1 MFLFSNKKVINILP
15 VFEKFIQKFYIN
27 LLIIPV
33 IPNKNIRTW
42 FEYGEDVTQYTGV
55 FMFNNKEFIAV
66 GVLVGVLI
74 FLRGG
79 SPPPPSPGRAP
90 EIFGDVGL
98 PFGNLDT
105 FATLTEVTPEVS
117 QLLFRIIG
125 GGAAGLALAWNYNGW
140 GDLAELRDLNLSEIK
155 ALENLTEILFQQNP
169 LLKSE
174 LHEYSSEFDFKF
186 LGEYSGILDSRRPG
200 SSRRVLQTLRDI
212 YEAHG
217 ENVSFNTIKT
227 NVQFLS
233 IREQHQLLVFH
244 KLLML
249 LYK

>member
-15 VFEKFIQKFYIN
+15 IFEKFIQQIYIN

-55 FMFNNKEFIAV
+55 FMFNNKEYIAV
-66 GVLVGVLI
+66 GVFVGILI

-79 SPPPPSPGRAP
+79 NPPPPSPGRAP
-90 EIFGDVGL
+90 EISGDVVF

-105 FATLTEVTPEVS
+105 FATLTEATPEVS

-140 GDLAELRDLNLSEIK
+140 GDLAGLRDLNVYEVK
-155 ALENLTEILFQQNP
+155 ALENFVEILFQQNP
-169 LLKSE
+169 LLKTE
-174 LHEYSSEFDFKF
+174 LHKHSSEFDFKF
-186 LGEYSGILDSRRPG
+186 LGEYSGILDYRTPG

-212 YEAHG
+212 YAAYG
-217 ENVSFNTIKT
+217 DSVSFNTIKT
-227 NVQFLS
+227 NVQFLN
-233 IREQHQLLVFH
+233 IREQHQVLVFH